1 MPCGLYSMVYGS
13 IELTVNLLH
22 VCDELENL
30 VRVTNL
36 VVVPRNYLNELVCEI
51 YTSVCVEDR
60 SQSAAEEIRRN
71 YSVLCVA
78 EYTLELALRSL
89 LHSSADLLLSSS
101 VLEVN
106 CEVNYRNVESRNTH

>member
-51 YTSVCVEDR
+51 YTSISIEDR
-60 SQSAAEEIRRN
+60 CA
-71 YSVLCVA
+71 SVIK
-78 EYTLELALRSL
+78 
-89 LHSSADLLLSSS
+89 
-101 VLEVN
+101 EV
-106 CEVNYRNVESRNTH
+106 R